1 MMSIDNAMCRDFI
14 KSMSKPKQLSDVAI
28 RYDDNKPPLHLLD
41 SGALCDTAMVF
52 GYGAVK
58 YPPNNW
64 RKGMHVTR
72 ILNSIGRHVLAL
84 QNGEDIDEESG
95 LKHAAHAMSGLMMF
109 IGTMRDMPEFD
120 DRFKTCKSD

>member
-1 MMSIDNAMCRDFI
+1 MLCKDFI
-14 KSMSKPKQLSDVAI
+14 KSLNTTYATPDVAI
-28 RYDDNKPPLHLLD
+28 RYDDNKAPLHLLD
-41 SGALCDTAMVF
+41 IGALTDTAMVF

-72 ILNSIGRHVLAL
+72 ILNSVHRHVLAL

-120 DRFKTCKSD
+120 DRYNNLHK